1 MLKKFY
7 NKKYLSISLHALA
20 TIAVGI
26 LLAAFFFR
34 LGEIRAASAK
44 VSAILRPITV
54 ALILSY
60 FCNPLMKLGERYVFG
75 WLDRYPRLRGRFRR
89 VLSLLLS
96 YFVILL
102 VIAAMLLLTIP
113 EIVNNYE
120 SLITNLTNF
129 VLVGVG
135 WADKLLNFANMDS
148 ISALILKN
156 SDLLLG
162 MAADLFASGIMAILR
177 IGFILIFSVVL
188 SFFMLLYKEYWTAG
202 LKRAFLAILPRKL
215 YAEIGDT
222 LIFANHTF
230 GRYLL
235 GSVFDSILVGIE
247 TFLLLTIFGV
257 PYAALVSVIVGV
269 TNIIPYFGPF
279 IGAIPSFFII
289 LTQDVF
295 KAFLFLLLIL
305 IVQQIDGNLIN
316 PRIVGK
322 TTSIN
327 SLWVILAI
335 TVIGGWLG
343 ILGMVIAIPL
353 FSVVYMLVRR
363 FINLRLERRGLTT
376 DTAAY
381 ASFFSVSQFRRSE
394 RATTEETPKNNTRE
408 EDKK

>member
-1 MLKKFY
+1 MLKNIY
-7 NKKYLSISLHALA
+7 NKKYLSISLHALG

-34 LGEIRAASAK
+34 FGEIRAASAE
-44 VSAILRPITV
+44 VTAILRPITV
-54 ALILSY
+54 ALVLSY
-60 FCNPLMKLGERYVFG
+60 FCNPLMKLGEKYVFG

-89 VLSLLLS
+89 VLALLLS
-96 YFVILL
+96 YFAILL
-102 VIAAMLLLTIP
+102 IIAAMLLLTIP

-129 VLVGVG
+129 ILVGVG
-135 WADKLLNFANMDS
+135 WIDGILDLANMDS

-156 SDLLLG
+156 ADLLLG

-177 IGFILIFSVVL
+177 ICLILILSVVL

-202 LKRAFLAILPRKL
+202 LKRAALAILPRKL

-222 LIFANHTF
+222 LAFANHTF

-247 TFLLLTIFGV
+247 TFVALTIFGV
-257 PYAALVSVIVGV
+257 PYAALVSVIVGI

-305 IVQQIDGNLIN
+305 VIQQIDGNLIN

-335 TVIGGWLG
+335 TLIGGWLG

-353 FSVVYMLVRR
+353 FSVVYMLIRR
-363 FINLRLERRGLTT
+363 FVNLRLERRGLTT
-376 DTAAY
+376 DTSAY
-381 ASFFSVSQFRRSE
+381 ASFFSVSQFRRNE
-394 RATTEETPKNNTRE
+394 QADAGTPKNTQRE